1 MSTSL
6 TAASPFNAPVVDQ
19 LSVQVVVD
27 SAYERFMPAATHSFA
42 KIEHVGKIP
51 GRSVKLLFPHAQ
63 KY

>member
-1 MSTSL
+1 MSTPL

-42 KIEHVGKIP
+42 KIEHVGK
-51 GRSVKLLFPHAQ
+51 FPAG
-63 KY
+63 K